1 MPFETRKP
9 VIRDMFIPFGLF
21 ARMLAGGGTSEE
33 EIRREYP
40 QVGPRDLQTL
50 LSYARSLPADMEHR
64 FHLLMHDGYWVFG
77 QFTKAK
83 AKDGKGYRS
92 NYQLRSVRKHGGL
105 EAVKRYLERP
115 QAQEGFDRVRELKML
130 EYSIEAL
137 LPKQQWASLFTPRE
151 LEIARRRLA
160 SVGYQT

>member
-1 MPFETRKP
+1 VPFETRKP
-9 VIRDMFIPFGLF
+9 VIGDMFIPFGLF
-21 ARMLAGGGTSEE
+21 ARMLADGGTSEE
-33 EIRREYP
+33 EIQREYP
-40 QVGPRDLQTL
+40 QVGPRDLRTL
-50 LSYARSLPADMEHR
+50 LTYARSLPADLEHR

-83 AKDGKGYRS
+83 AKDGKGYWS
-92 NYQLRSVRKHGGL
+92 NYQLRSVRQHGGL

-115 QAQEGFDRVRELKML
+115 QAQDGFDRVRELNLL

-137 LPKQQWASLFTPRE
+137 VLTQPWATLFTPRE

-160 SVGYQT
+160 SVGYRA